1 MLSASIVVFSIV
13 HKEVVMEK
21 KRKTLLFKGLTII
34 AILILGI
41 LVLSSCEQPGSVE
54 DSSSQNKTSPSPSSV
69 IDFNVQFEE
78 VNYQAPE
85 ETELD
90 SDTQSEEENDQQ
102 SEETALAEVGSDDST
117 EASVQVNDSDGT
129 SALVNVDDNIVSVI
143 VSVTPRIQGI
153 ELSAPS
159 NSVEYDGSLDIKA
172 NLTPEN
178 AGPERLK
185 WNLKYDNGSEVGEN
199 DGIRLIDNGDGTCT
213 LVHEKINGGGFN
225 VVVTAYTDDGISASC
240 TINCRQGGNGV
251 LDLAT
256 DVFIEQKY
264 GISLPDSLNIPWG
277 ETREISATVNLDP
290 GEKVIS
296 YEWSVEGKD
305 VDSLQCLLLPFSAT
319 GEIKAKYRV
328 TDGATVKVTATLNT
342 GEKLESNVC
351 SITTD

>member
-54 DSSSQNKTSPSPSSV
+54 DSSSQNKTSPPSSV

-199 DGIRLIDNGDGTCT
+199 DGIRLIDNGDGTYT
-213 LVHEKINGGGFN
+213 PKTVYMDANTYYQSYYQNAWENFVYKASYLKMRELSVRYNVPTAWLAKHNWGVKAASLSFVASNPWLIYSAVPNLDPSEIGGVTYGYMEGGQAPSTKSFGF
-225 VVVTAYTDDGISASC
+225 
-240 TINCRQGGNGV
+240 
-251 LDLAT
+251 
-256 DVFIEQKY
+256 
-264 GISLPDSLNIPWG
+264 
-277 ETREISATVNLDP
+277 TVNLT
-290 GEKVIS
+290 
-296 YEWSVEGKD
+296 
-305 VDSLQCLLLPFSAT
+305 F
-319 GEIKAKYRV
+319 
-328 TDGATVKVTATLNT
+328 
-342 GEKLESNVC
+342 
-351 SITTD
+351 

>member
-1 MLSASIVVFSIV
+1 
-13 HKEVVMEK
+13 MEK

-54 DSSSQNKTSPSPSSV
+54 DSSSQNKTSPPPSSV

-78 VNYQAPE
+78 ATYQAPE
-85 ETELD
+85 ENELD

-143 VSVTPRIQGI
+143 VSVTPRIQEI

-178 AGPERLK
+178 VGPERLK

-213 LVHEKINGGGFN
+213 LVHETANYGGIN
-225 VVVTAYTDDGISASC
+225 VVVTAYTDDGVSASC
-240 TINCRQGGNGV
+240 TINCGEGGHGV
-251 LDLAT
+251 LDYAT
-256 DVFIEQKY
+256 DVFIDGY
-264 GISLPDSLNIPWG
+264 GISLPESLNIPWG

-296 YEWSVEGKD
+296 YEWSVKGKD
-305 VDSLQCLLLPFSAT
+305 VDSLQCVLLPFSAT
-319 GEIKAKYRV
+319 GVIKAKYRV
-328 TDGATVKVTATLNT
+328 TDGVTVQVTATLNT